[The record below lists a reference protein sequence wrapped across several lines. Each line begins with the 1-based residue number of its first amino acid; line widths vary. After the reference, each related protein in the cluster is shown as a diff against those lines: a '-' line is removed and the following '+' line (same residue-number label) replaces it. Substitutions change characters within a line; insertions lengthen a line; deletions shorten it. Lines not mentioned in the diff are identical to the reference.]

1 MTGVS
6 VPNPASASQ
15 LVQAQGGDSAS
26 MPDADGSNRS
36 SGGSVGISVGIGG
49 SGGGLS
55 IFANANTVAGA
66 QAGKNAVEN
75 NALSEIIGQQV
86 SGVSEAEKYQNAQK
100 QIKAS
105 MTKFLCHD
113 NISSAREDRFLNGL
127 NIIFDKKFIQSLR
140 GIYCKEKLC

>member
-36 SGGSVGISVGIGG
+36 SGGSVRIGG

-113 NISSAREDRFLNGL
+113 NISSAKEDRFLNGL
-127 NIIFDKKFIQSLR
+127 NIIFDKNSFN
-140 GIYCKEKLC
+140 LCEGFTARKNYVKHR